1 MVDLKSRTK
10 LNNGSRM
17 PWLGFG
23 VFQTPPGEVTRQS
36 VLTALQA
43 GYRSVD
49 TATIYRNES
58 DVGEALRETDVPREE
73 IFVTTKV
80 WNDDQGYESTLKAFA
95 ESKRRLDLD
104 VVDLYLVHWPVT
116 GKSEATYRAMET
128 LLQDG
133 EVRAIGVSNFLVHH
147 LQDLLENS
155 DVVPAVNQIEY
166 HPFLVQPELLEFC
179 REHNIQVEAWSPLTR
194 GRYLN
199 NPVIAEIAERYQ
211 KTPAQV
217 MLRWDLQHL
226 VVTIPRS
233 TKESHILENTR
244 IFDFQISREDMEKL
258 DALDRGER
266 VGPHPDRF
274 GS

>member
-1 MVDLKSRTK
+1 MKSGQIYSLVVFPECFSLLVQVLYDDPPLKGDGAK
-10 LNNGSRM
+10 GLH
-17 PWLGFG
+17 
-23 VFQTPPGEVTRQS
+23 
-36 VLTALQA
+36 
-43 GYRSVD
+43 
-49 TATIYRNES
+49 
-58 DVGEALRETDVPREE
+58 
-73 IFVTTKV
+73 
-80 WNDDQGYESTLKAFA
+80 NDGPF
-95 ESKRRLDLD
+95 
-104 VVDLYLVHWPVT
+104 
-116 GKSEATYRAMET
+116 
-128 LLQDG
+128 
-133 EVRAIGVSNFLVHH
+133 H

-194 GRYLN
+194 GRYLD